1 ARVGSEGRGSRGSE
15 VEGVFS
21 RFPFGG
27 RSGGSAESR
36 TEIEPIRFLNGV
48 FISDEGWFEFIL
60 IFFFFLF
67 NFFRF
72 LNLSMGFASFRFVF
86 RCRLDTLRQIIYFFL
101 AIDCFCLRNSRFLL
115 LFFFFLLSF

>member
-1 ARVGSEGRGSRGSE
+1 PELGPKAGVPEGVRSKVSSADSHLAGG
-15 VEGVFS
+15 VEGV
-21 RFPFGG
+21 RNRGRRLNPFDFLM
-27 RSGGSAESR
+27 ESSSV
-36 TEIEPIRFLNGV
+36 TKAGLNSSSSSSSSSSTS
-48 FISDEGWFEFIL
+48 SDS
-60 IFFFFLF
+60 
-67 NFFRF
+67 